1 MNRII
6 KNLVCYTTLLF
17 CLIACN
23 YKQANDSIYN
33 DVETISIDYE
43 NGPLV
48 CFDSIVSDIKFIK
61 LETKENNIIGDIY
74 KMLIT
79 NDRIIIADK
88 FNSKSVHL
96 FDISGKHISKLSNL
110 GNGPH
115 EYLNITD
122 IDITPSGLIAIKDN
136 YKDIL
141 LYYNMNGDFVKK
153 EDVLEGG
160 LDIAFIDDHIIAHE
174 LFLNPKPEIFKG
186 ASLCITEK
194 NKIKALFGKDIG
206 KADELNNGRA
216 NTMFNYN
223 GNVYYNPSWEKI
235 MYRITSDS
243 IQARYLIELK
253 PDDLLDHKFE
263 TTEKWDELQQT
274 YNFFNGS
281 FIEMKNN
288 IWLNY
293 YTPEAKEPPV
303 IYSRKDKVVY
313 RIHSKFYNPLLNYL
327 QKPIALYNENTVA
340 EAVPAFRVY
349 RNQFTINT
357 ITGHTAI
364 TDSLHNG
371 LTVDDNPIVFL
382 FTIKDDI
389 GKYVVEQ

>member
-1 MNRII
+1 MSNKTAIYLYFI
-6 KNLVCYTTLLF
+6 CTLCTT
-17 CLIACN
+17 IASCS
-23 YKQANDSIYN
+23 KSKEASMSEL
-33 DVETISIDYE
+33 ETITIDYE

-61 LETKENNIIGDIY
+61 LETKENNMIGNIY

-110 GNGPH
+110 GNGPQ
-115 EYLNITD
+115 EFLNITD

-141 LYYNMNGDFVKK
+141 LYYNMDGEFVKK
-153 EDVLEGG
+153 EDILEGG
-160 LDIAFIDDHIIAHE
+160 SDIAFIDDHIIAHE
-174 LFLNPKPEIFKG
+174 IFQSFIPERFKG
-186 ASLCITEK
+186 ASLCIAED
-194 NKIKALFGKDIG
+194 NKIRTLFGKDGGKIG
-206 KADELNNGRA
+206 VMNISRA

-313 RIHSKFYNPLLNYL
+313 RIHSKFNNPLLNYL

-349 RNQFTINT
+349 VNQFMINN
-357 ITGHTAI
+357 ISGHSEI

-371 LTVDDNPIVFL
+371 LTVDDNPIIFL

-389 GKYVVEQ
+389 GKYVIEE